1 MKTLSNYDGWELS
14 DAKVATPQLNMTVA
28 TIRARKN
35 DPISGGTKESVL
47 LIVSNNNTQYEVM
60 IPIESW
66 NQITA

>member
-1 MKTLSNYDGWELS
+1 MKTLSKYEGWELS

-35 DPISGGTKESVL
+35 DPISGTKESVL

-60 IPIESW
+60 IPIDSW
-66 NQITA
+66 NQITT

>member
-1 MKTLSNYDGWELS
+1 MKTLSKYEWWELS

-35 DPISGGTKESVL
+35 DPISGTKESVL

-60 IPIESW
+60 IPIDSW
-66 NQITA
+66 KQITT

>member
-1 MKTLSNYDGWELS
+1 MKTLSKYEGWELS

-28 TIRARKN
+28 TIRARRN
-35 DPISGGTKESVL
+35 DPISGTKESIL

-66 NQITA
+66 KQITT